1 MTTMTDALLGP
12 ARPEPEL
19 LAELDDLL
27 ALDDA
32 TISARAGQLSY
43 WALAP
48 SAVRDLPSVRFG
60 NEAGAKFMS
69 DSLFYVASQPSLIRL
84 NDEVLAM
91 VRRIVGGGPEA
102 AGVVTVGGTESNA
115 LAMKAARD
123 RGRALRP
130 EITNPEVVLCRTAHP
145 SFHKAAHWLGL
156 RVVSLPFAPDYRAD
170 ADAIAAAITPSTV
183 MLVGSAPSYT
193 HGVYDPIEALGAL
206 ALEHDAWLHVDAC
219 VGGIIS
225 PYLRRAGAAIPRY
238 DLSIDGVSSISAD
251 LHKHAYAPVGI
262 STLTFRD
269 AELRDAAAFR
279 FEDWPNG
286 LHRGPTFISSR
297 SAAPLA
303 GAWAVLSSLGDAGLL
318 AMADRLNRS
327 RELLLGRIRAIDGL
341 EVLGDPQATM
351 WTVSSPSLD
360 VYAVA
365 EGMEARGW
373 DVSRTREPE
382 GMHLIVDPFEDD
394 PLIADY
400 LVDLADAAAEV
411 RDGRRT
417 RATERA
423 SAY

>member
-1 MTTMTDALLGP
+1 MADAILGP

-19 LAELDDLL
+19 LAELEGLL
-27 ALDDA
+27 ELDNA
-32 TISARAGQLSY
+32 AISARAGQLSY

-60 NEAGAKFMS
+60 NAAGAKFMS

-91 VRRIVGGGPEA
+91 VRRLVGGGPDA
-102 AGVVTVGGTESNA
+102 SGVVTVGGTESNA

-123 RGRALRP
+123 RARALRP
-130 EITNPEVVLCRTAHP
+130 AVTAPEVVLCRTAHP

-156 RVVSLPFAPDYRAD
+156 RVVSLPFAADYRAD
-170 ADAIAAAITPSTV
+170 MDAIAAAITPDTV

-193 HGVYDPIEALGAL
+193 HGVFDPIEDL
-206 ALEHDAWLHVDAC
+206 ARLAQEHDAWLHVDAC

-225 PYLRRAGAAIPRY
+225 PYLRRAGAVVPRY
-238 DLSIDGVSSISAD
+238 DLSIEGVSSISAD

-269 AELRDAAAFR
+269 PELREFAAFR

-303 GAWAVLSSLGDAGLL
+303 GAWAVLSSLGDAGML
-318 AMADRLNRS
+318 AMADRLHRS
-327 RELLLGRIRAIDGL
+327 RLALLGGIRAIDEL

-382 GMHLIVDPFEDD
+382 GIHVIVDPFEDD
-394 PLIADY
+394 GLIADW
-400 LVDLADAAAEV
+400 LADLGGATEEV
-411 RDGRRT
+411 RSGS
-417 RATERA
+417 RARA
-423 SAY
+423 SAAGSTY

>member
-1 MTTMTDALLGP
+1 MADAILGP

-19 LAELDDLL
+19 LAELEGLL
-27 ALDDA
+27 ELDNA
-32 TISARAGQLSY
+32 AISARAGQLSY

-60 NEAGAKFMS
+60 NAAGAKFMS

-91 VRRIVGGGPEA
+91 VRRLVGGGPDA
-102 AGVVTVGGTESNA
+102 SGVVTVGGTESNA

-123 RGRALRP
+123 RARALRP
-130 EITNPEVVLCRTAHP
+130 AVTAPEVVLCRTAHP

-156 RVVSLPFAPDYRAD
+156 RVVSLPFAADYRAD
-170 ADAIAAAITPSTV
+170 MDAIAAAITPDTV

-193 HGVYDPIEALGAL
+193 HGVFDPIEDL
-206 ALEHDAWLHVDAC
+206 ARLAQEHDAWLHVDAC

-225 PYLRRAGAAIPRY
+225 PYLRRAGAAVPRY
-238 DLSIDGVSSISAD
+238 DLSIEGVSSISAD

-269 AELRDAAAFR
+269 PELREFAAFR

-303 GAWAVLSSLGDAGLL
+303 GAWAVLSSLGDAGML
-318 AMADRLNRS
+318 AMADRLHRS
-327 RELLLGRIRAIDGL
+327 RLALLGGIRAIDEL

-382 GMHLIVDPFEDD
+382 GIHVIVDPFEDD
-394 PLIADY
+394 GLIADW
-400 LVDLADAAAEV
+400 LADLGGATEEV
-411 RDGRRT
+411 RSGS
-417 RATERA
+417 RARA
-423 SAY
+423 SAAGSTY

>member
-1 MTTMTDALLGP
+1 MGMADAILGP

-19 LAELDDLL
+19 LAELEGLL
-27 ALDDA
+27 ELDNA
-32 TISARAGQLSY
+32 AISARAGQLSY

-60 NEAGAKFMS
+60 NAAGAKFMS

-91 VRRIVGGGPEA
+91 VRRLVGGGPDA
-102 AGVVTVGGTESNA
+102 SGVVTVGGTESNA

-123 RGRALRP
+123 RARALRP
-130 EITNPEVVLCRTAHP
+130 AVTAPEVVLCRTAHP

-156 RVVSLPFAPDYRAD
+156 RVVSLPFAADYRAD
-170 ADAIAAAITPSTV
+170 MDAIAAAITPDTV

-193 HGVYDPIEALGAL
+193 HGVFDPIEDL
-206 ALEHDAWLHVDAC
+206 ARLAQEHDAWLHVDAC

-225 PYLRRAGAAIPRY
+225 PYLRRAGAVVPRY
-238 DLSIDGVSSISAD
+238 DLSIEGVSSISAD

-269 AELRDAAAFR
+269 PELREFAAFR

-303 GAWAVLSSLGDAGLL
+303 GAWAVLSSLGDAGML
-318 AMADRLNRS
+318 AMADRLHRS
-327 RELLLGRIRAIDGL
+327 RLALLGGIRAIDEL

-382 GMHLIVDPFEDD
+382 GIHVIVDPFEDD
-394 PLIADY
+394 GLIADW
-400 LVDLADAAAEV
+400 LADLGGATEEV
-411 RDGRRT
+411 RSGS
-417 RATERA
+417 RARA
-423 SAY
+423 SAAGSTY